1 MPNPGKKGNNGEK
14 TWRRQGEKTGISQE
28 EAGKMLWRT
37 WVEDSDCRRQRKI
50 LAKDVEKTG

>member
-1 MPNPGKKGNNGEK
+1 MQKNGVPNPEKKGNNGEK

-50 LAKDVEKTG
+50 